1 MILIGGQAIMRRLI
15 FLYIVYL
22 LFNLEI
28 SHMPLSHKE
37 AVITTKVL
45 SEALPYLQ
53 KFSGKTIVVKY
64 GGNAMTDDTLKNS
77 FARDMVMLKLIG
89 INPIVVHGGG
99 PQIGEVLEKLNIKSE
114 FINGMRV
121 TTTETMDVVEMV
133 LGGLVN
139 KDIVNLINQNGGKA
153 IGLTGKDGQLL
164 HAKKLKVTKKT
175 PDMQQPEII
184 DIGHVGEVTRVNTQV
199 LDMLSQSD
207 FIPVIA
213 PIGVDADGTSYNI
226 NADLVAGK
234 VAEVLRAE
242 KLILLTNIS
251 GLQDKSGE
259 VLTGLSTQQVDD
271 LIEDGTIYGGML
283 PKIQCA
289 LDAVHAGVTSA
300 HIIDGRVPNSTLLE
314 LFTDEGVGTL
324 ITNRKA

>member
-1 MILIGGQAIMRRLI
+1 
-15 FLYIVYL
+15 
-22 LFNLEI
+22 
-28 SHMPLSHKE
+28 MPLSRKE

-64 GGNAMTDDTLKNS
+64 GGNAMTDETLKNS

-99 PQIGEVLEKLNIKSE
+99 PQIGEVLDKLNIKSE
-114 FINGMRV
+114 FIDGMRV
-121 TTTETMDVVEMV
+121 TTSETMDVVEMV

-164 HAKKLKVTKKT
+164 QAKKLHVTKQS

-213 PIGVDADGTSYNI
+213 PIGVDAEGASYNI

-251 GLQDKSGE
+251 GLQDKNGE
-259 VLTGLSTQQVDD
+259 VLTGLTTQEVDE
-271 LIEDGTIYGGML
+271 LIADGTIYGGML

-300 HIIDGRVPNSTLLE
+300 HIIDGRVPNATLLE

-324 ITNRKA
+324 ITNRKM